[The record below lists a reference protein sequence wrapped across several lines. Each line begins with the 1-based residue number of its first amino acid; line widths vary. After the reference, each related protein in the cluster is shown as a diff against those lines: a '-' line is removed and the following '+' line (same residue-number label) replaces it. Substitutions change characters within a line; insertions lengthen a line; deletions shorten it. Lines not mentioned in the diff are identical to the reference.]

1 MQLTQ
6 EVNQLIKSSNIQ
18 DKKFAIQASSKAFTI
33 LSSSLYSD
41 KYTAIV
47 RELSTNASD
56 AQVAAGRGDIPIK
69 VMLPNYL
76 NNNFSVEDC
85 GTGIDPEEFE
95 KIYTTYFYST
105 KTQTNDQVGCFG
117 LGSKSPFAYTDQFT
131 VENRWNG
138 VSYLYSCFKNELGE
152 PSVAL
157 LGKTPTD
164 KTGLKVQFHVKSG
177 DINSFVSAAQKIL
190 QWFIVPPETNT
201 HIENLGCDDPVYAPA
216 SGETSWGTL
225 RIRMG
230 QVVYPVILRDIIK
243 ENLMIM
249 PNESYDFHH
258 YPVEQ
263 YVVNVPIG
271 SVDVT
276 PSRESLELN
285 NRTRAAITDAG
296 NKIQEYLKEQKKL
309 VLNSDLTK
317 FGKFKKLVSFL
328 PFVLIMDEY
337 PNGVVFAQVNPSIF
351 SGYARYNKNS
361 WRKSLEKITYS
372 NAIDNKS
379 IIIINDIKR
388 GVVKRVE
395 QLASKSNSK
404 YFHVFSQDHKSEL
417 YKLGF
422 EDSDFVYLSDIEV
435 PKSPTFSSGSKS
447 KKTNCCLLKKPG
459 WKLKKIG
466 TFLPKDQN
474 EGVYLHE
481 ADLVDFSRNRI
492 EKLLDEENVY
502 VFTDSQYK
510 LLRISN
516 RNFKHLSQVAEEFL
530 SGKDYIKALVA
541 DNHSNDRVHLSMKRL
556 SNSIESKDI
565 NEYAEKYSK
574 QSNISS
580 EELALAEVYFEVV
593 RQFNYDLYSE
603 FQKQVAVLEDER
615 KVDLEKVLKKYPLLN
630 FVLDKTID
638 SDIMNSVTDYV
649 KMIDNKESK

>member
-6 EVNQLIKSSNIQ
+6 EVNPLIKSSNIQ
-18 DKKFAIQASSKAFTI
+18 DKKFSIQASSKAFTI

-56 AQVAAGRGDIPIK
+56 AQVAAGRGDVPIK

-76 NNNFSVEDC
+76 DNNFSVEDC

-190 QWFIVPPETNT
+190 QWFTVPPETNT
-201 HIENLGCDDPVYAPA
+201 HIENLGCDDPVYAP
-216 SGETSWGTL
+216 SGETSWRTL

-230 QVVYPVILRDIIK
+230 QVVYPVMLSDISSD
-243 ENLMIM
+243 L
-249 PNESYDFHH
+249 HH
-258 YPVEQ
+258 YPVEH

-285 NRTRAAITDAG
+285 NRTRAAIIDAG

-317 FGKFKKLVSFL
+317 FEKFKKLVSFL
-328 PFVLIMDEY
+328 PFVLLADEY
-337 PNGVVFAQVNPSIF
+337 PDGVVFAKVDTSIF
-351 SGYARYNKNS
+351 IGYTRYSKNS
-361 WRKSLEKITYS
+361 WRKSLEKIVYS
-372 NAIDNKS
+372 NGIDNKS

-388 GVVKRVE
+388 GVTKRVE
-395 QLASKSNSK
+395 QLASKGNSK

-422 EDSDFVYLSDIEV
+422 EDSDFVYLSDVEV

-447 KKTNCCLLKKPG
+447 KKTNCCLLKKPA

-481 ADLVDFSRNRI
+481 GDLVDFSCNRI

-510 LLRISN
+510 LLRISS
-516 RNFKHLSQVAEEFL
+516 RNFKHLSQVAEEFI

-541 DNHSNDRVHLSMKRL
+541 DNHSNDRVHLSMIRL
-556 SNSIESKDI
+556 SNNIESKDI
-565 NEYAEKYSK
+565 NEYVEKYSK
-574 QSNISS
+574 ESSISS

-615 KVDLEKVLKKYPLLN
+615 KIDLEKVLKKYPLLN

-649 KMIDNKESK
+649 TMIDNKESK

>member
-6 EVNQLIKSSNIQ
+6 EVNPLIKSSNVQ
-18 DKKFAIQASSKAFTI
+18 DKKFSIQASSKAFTI

-56 AQVAAGRGDIPIK
+56 AQVAAGRGDVPIK
-69 VMLPNYL
+69 VMLPNYID
-76 NNNFSVEDC
+76 NNFSVEDC

-138 VSYLYSCFKNELGE
+138 VSYFYSCFKNELGE

-177 DINSFVSAAQKIL
+177 DMNSFVYAAQKIL
-190 QWFIVPPETNT
+190 QWFTVPPETNI
-201 HIENLGCDDPVYAPA
+201 HVENLGCDDPVYIPA

-230 QVVYPVILRDIIK
+230 QVVYPVMLRDI
-243 ENLMIM
+243 
-249 PNESYDFHH
+249 SSDFHH
-258 YPVEQ
+258 YPIEQ

-285 NRTRAAITDAG
+285 NRTRGAIIDAA
-296 NKIQEYLKEQKKL
+296 NKIKEYLKEQKEL

-317 FGKFKKLVSFL
+317 FGKFKKLLSFL
-328 PFVLIMDEY
+328 PFVLLKDEY
-337 PNGVVFAQVNPSIF
+337 PNGTVFAEVYSSIF
-351 SGYARYNKNS
+351 NIKGYARYNKSS
-361 WRKSLEKITYS
+361 WRKSLEKITYN

-379 IIIINDIKR
+379 IIIINDVKR

-395 QLASKSNSK
+395 KLASDNSAK
-404 YFHVFSQDHKSEL
+404 HFHVFHQDNKPEL

-422 EDSDFVYLSDIEV
+422 EESDFIYLSDIEI
-435 PKSPTFSSGSKS
+435 PKNSTFSGGSSG
-447 KKTNCCLLKKPG
+447 KKTNCCLLKKSG
-459 WKLKKIG
+459 WKIKKIG

-474 EGVYLHE
+474 EGIYVNE
-481 ADLVDFSRNRI
+481 SEIVDLNYNSI
-492 EKLLDEENVY
+492 QELLNTEDIH

-516 RNFKHLSQVAEEFL
+516 RNFKHLSQVSEEFL
-530 SGKDYIKALVA
+530 NGKDYVKAVVA
-541 DNHSNDRVHLSMKRL
+541 NRTSNDRTHLYMRRL
-556 SNSIESKDI
+556 SNNIESKDI
-565 NEYAEKYSK
+565 NEYVEKYSRT
-574 QSNISS
+574 SDISL
-580 EELALAEVYFEVV
+580 EELALAEVHFEVV

-603 FQKQVAVLEDER
+603 FQEKSAALEDER
-615 KVDLEKVLKKYPLLN
+615 KTDLEKIFKKYPLLN
-630 FVLDKTID
+630 FVLDKAID